1 MNIQAMMKQAQKL
14 QKDMMEEKNKIDNME
29 FEGTSSFVTV
39 KVNGKKELL
48 SVKIEQDK
56 LEKDDIEMLEDMIL
70 VATNE
75 ALKKVDDTT
84 EQKMGKYTQ
93 GLPGLF

>member
-1 MNIQAMMKQAQKL
+1 MNMQILKQAQKL
-14 QKDMMEEKNKIDNME
+14 QKEMMEEKKRIDQME

-39 KVNGKKELL
+39 KVNGKKEILG
-48 SVKIEQDK
+48 VKIEQDS
-56 LEKDDIEMLEDMIL
+56 LEKDDIEILEDMFL

-84 EQKMGKYTQ
+84 EQKMGKFTQ
-93 GLPGLF
+93 GLPGIF